1 MPLAYSMAESRA
13 KAIGTLIINEAI
25 TDQIS
30 MKNIDYSTLY
40 NIQKNS
46 SGDISA
52 ITANVG
58 KMNTIKAQIS
68 TVIQEKINSIETQQ
82 IGIPLGSMLNNELL
96 AGRGPQIPIKLVTVG
111 VIEIDFTNTFISAGI
126 NQTKLEVQL
135 EIKMT
140 ISAILPTG
148 NSKVNI
154 FSTVPIAQTI
164 IVGNVPD
171 SYTNIQLEQ

>member
-1 MPLAYSMAESRA
+1 MPLAYSMAESKA
-13 KAIGTLIINEAI
+13 KSVGTVIINEAI
-25 TDQIS
+25 TKQIT
-30 MKNIDYSTLY
+30 MRNLDYSTLY

-52 ITANVG
+52 ITANVA
-58 KMNTIKAQIS
+58 KMNTIKAQLS
-68 TVIQEKINSIETQQ
+68 TEIQEKINKIETQQ

-96 AGRGPQIPIKLVTVG
+96 AGRGPNIPIKLVTVG
-111 VIEIDFTNTFISAGI
+111 VIEIDFTNTFESAGI

-135 EIKMT
+135 EIKT
-140 ISAILPTG
+140 TVSAMLPTG
-148 NSKVNI
+148 NARADI

-171 SYTNIQLEQ
+171 AYTNIDF